1 MIQDPVFVRRPGLD
15 SLGLTCY
22 FGFMPRRKTP
32 LFSDGFYHVYNRGS
46 EKRTI
51 FRDPPDYFRF
61 LKLLKNNKNRFWVK
75 ILCYCLLP
83 NHFHLLVKGGCQLSD
98 FMRVVGVGYAMYF
111 NKRYKR
117 VGPLFQNRFRSKLID
132 SEAGLLQVSRYIHQN
147 PRDYLDPY
155 IQDQVFGKDRVLEH
169 LSFYPYSSYP
179 DYTNIRHGTL
189 CDKSIILSYFS
200 KTRVGNSYASFV
212 QERVIDGELFLGGN
226 EVE

>member
-1 MIQDPVFVRRPGLD
+1 
-15 SLGLTCY
+15 
-22 FGFMPRRKTP
+22 MPRRKTP

-117 VGPLFQNRFRSKLID
+117 VGPLFQGRFKSKLID
-132 SEAGLLQVSRYIHQN
+132 CEAGLLQVSRYIHQN
-147 PRDYLDPY
+147 PIDCPQVRGRALESKGPVLGYLA
-155 IQDQVFGKDRVLEH
+155 E
-169 LSFYPYSSYP
+169 YPYSSYP

-200 KTRVGNSYASFV
+200 KTRVGNSYALFV

-226 EVE
+226 EASEGKWN

>member
-1 MIQDPVFVRRPGLD
+1 
-15 SLGLTCY
+15 
-22 FGFMPRRKTP
+22 MPRRKTP

-111 NKRYKR
+111 NKRYER
-117 VGPLFQNRFRSKLID
+117 VGPLFQGRFKSKLID
-132 SEAGLLQVSRYIHQN
+132 CEAGLLQVSRYIHQN
-147 PRDYLDPY
+147 PIDCPQVRGRALESKGPVLGYLA
-155 IQDQVFGKDRVLEH
+155 E
-169 LSFYPYSSYP
+169 YPYSSYP

-200 KTRVGNSYASFV
+200 KTRVGNSYALFV

-226 EVE
+226 EASEGKWN

>member
-111 NKRYKR
+111 NKRYER
-117 VGPLFQNRFRSKLID
+117 VGPLFQGRFKSKLID
-132 SEAGLLQVSRYIHQN
+132 CEAGLLQVSRYIHQN
-147 PRDYLDPY
+147 PIDCPQVRGRALESKGPVLGYLA
-155 IQDQVFGKDRVLEH
+155 E
-169 LSFYPYSSYP
+169 YPYSSYP

-200 KTRVGNSYASFV
+200 KTRGGNSYASFV